1 MKNTNIVL
9 VVAAHPDDEVLG
21 CGGTMARHVDA
32 GDAVHVL
39 FLSDGVS
46 SRGSAQG
53 LAERNEAAEKAS
65 EVLGVDSTTYGTLP
79 DNKMDNVALL
89 DVVQVVEACISKI
102 QPNII
107 YTHHNG
113 DLNIDHRIAVQAV
126 MTACRPQS
134 GHPVEEIYSFEIPSS
149 TEWQSP
155 DFEPRFSPSY
165 FVDISQSI
173 SRKMDALK
181 AYDMEMRTFPHS
193 RSYEAVEALA
203 TVHGARNG
211 MKAAEA
217 FMVQRILK
225 R

>member
-1 MKNTNIVL
+1 MKNKNIVL
-9 VVAAHPDDEVLG
+9 VVAAHPDDEALG
-21 CGGTMARHVDA
+21 CGGTMARHAND

-46 SRGSAQG
+46 SRGSVEG
-53 LAERNEAAEKAS
+53 LSERNEAAESAS
-65 EVLGVDSTTYGTLP
+65 KVLGVQSTAYGTLP

-89 DVVQVVEACISKI
+89 DVVQVVEASINTL

-113 DLNIDHRIAVQAV
+113 DLNVDHRIAAQAV
-126 MTACRPQS
+126 MTACRPQA
-134 GHPVEEIYSFEIPSS
+134 GHPVEEIYSFEVPSS

-155 DFEPRFSPSY
+155 DYEPRFTPSC
-165 FVDISQSI
+165 FVNIESTLE
-173 SRKMDALK
+173 RKMDALK
-181 AYDMEMRTFPHS
+181 AYDMEMRDFPHS
-193 RSYEAVEALA
+193 RSYEAIRALA

-217 FMVQRILK
+217 FMIQRIL
-225 R
+225 RR